1 MQKTV
6 YIVPASAPTE
16 QATRRFVRAIRWT
29 RLMLHIGIGLLVAGV
44 IFPRVGAQRQAR
56 ITQWWSQKT
65 LRILN
70 VVLSIYGARPAEGVR
85 NLVIASNHIS
95 WLDIYVINAAQPARF
110 VAKAEIR
117 NWPIVGWLCERAGT
131 IFIHRTKR
139 SDTARINEE
148 MRAVLAT
155 GWSIGL
161 FPEGTTTSGD
171 RLLKFHS
178 SLFEPAVVNRA
189 VVSPIALRYRS
200 SSGEPT
206 DVVAYIGEL
215 SFAESL
221 TKIIAQKSMIAE
233 ITFAPAIET
242 ATLTRRD
249 LALRAE
255 AAVAAILNV
264 PLPHAHQR
272 FTAEAPKIA
281 LSETQQGNSRS
292 G

>member
-1 MQKTV
+1 M
-6 YIVPASAPTE
+6 
-16 QATRRFVRAIRWT
+16 F
-29 RLMLHIGIGLLVAGV
+29 HIGIGLLVAGV
-44 IFPRVGAQRQAR
+44 IFPRVSAHRQAR

-70 VVLSIYGARPAEGVR
+70 VVLSIHGARPAEGVR
-85 NLVIASNHIS
+85 NLVVASNHIS

-233 ITFAPAIET
+233 ITFAPAIE
-242 ATLTRRD
+242 AETLTRRD
-249 LALRAE
+249 LALQAE
-255 AAVAAILNV
+255 TAVATILNV

-281 LSETQQGNSRS
+281 LSAAHQGDNRAV
-292 G
+292 

>member
-1 MQKTV
+1 
-6 YIVPASAPTE
+6 
-16 QATRRFVRAIRWT
+16 
-29 RLMLHIGIGLLVAGV
+29 MLHIGIGLLVAGV

-70 VVLSIYGARPAEGVR
+70 VVLSIHGARPAEGVR

-242 ATLTRRD
+242 ETLTRRD
-249 LALRAE
+249 LALQAE
-255 AAVAAILNV
+255 AAVATILDV

-272 FTAEAPKIA
+272 FTAEVPKIA

>member
-1 MQKTV
+1 MRKPV
-6 YIVPASAPTE
+6 YIAPTPESAE
-16 QATRRFVRAIRWT
+16 QETRKFVRAVRWA
-29 RLMLHIGIGLLVAGV
+29 RLMFHIGIGLLVAGV

-70 VVLSIYGARPAEGVR
+70 VVLSIHGARPAEGVR

-117 NWPIVGWLCERAGT
+117 DWPIVGWLCEKAGT
-131 IFIHRTKR
+131 IFIHRSKR

-148 MRAVLAT
+148 MRDVLAS

-206 DVVAYIGEL
+206 DVIAYIGEL

-233 ITFAPAIET
+233 VTFAPAIE
-242 ATLTRRD
+242 AAALTRRD

-264 PLPHAHQR
+264 PLPHAHQH
-272 FTAEAPKIA
+272 FTAEVSKIA
-281 LSETQQGNSRS
+281 LSVTP
-292 G
+292 